1 MVILVERSDVMGQ
14 PKLRNRRGQP
24 VKQFSATEAKNAF
37 GQVLESAER
46 DGIVAI
52 SRHDRP
58 RAVVLS
64 MEAYRELAGGADERL
79 GKLEAEFDAMFE
91 GMQAPGWEEAMQRGF
106 DTPSRAVGPIAVKA
120 ARRKR

>member
-1 MVILVERSDVMGQ
+1 MGHA
-14 PKLRNRRGQP
+14 KLRNRRGQP
-24 VKQFSATEAKNAF
+24 VKEFSATEAKNAF

-64 MEAYRELAGGADERL
+64 MEAYRELAGAPGATL

-91 GMQAPGWEEAMQRGF
+91 SMQAPGWQEAMQRGF
-106 DTPSRAVGPIAVKA
+106 DTPPAAMGRIAVKA